1 MTALVASLIIALGI
15 CDIWLTTKVLDHP
28 SGTGKEANPIMKWLM
43 DYSPISW
50 EWVKLCV
57 HIIVATAVFTYPAL
71 FTAGVVFCVI
81 YVLICLWNLKVLK
94 GM

>member
-1 MTALVASLIIALGI
+1 MTALVASLIIALGV
-15 CDIWLTTKVLDHP
+15 CDIWLTSEVLKKGG
-28 SGTGKEANPIMKWLM
+28 SEANPIMKWLM

-71 FTAGVVFCVI
+71 FTAGVVFCAI